1 MKSFAP
7 SAALALLAASP
18 AVAQESALKSAADA
32 FGERVG
38 IEQLG
43 LYNEGQVRGFDLQAS
58 GAYRIDDA
66 YLARASP
73 LNDPVLAGVGV
84 RVGVNAARLAYPAPS
99 GVVNYRLREPTANNM
114 FRIGG
119 GLRDYGTLV
128 AEAGGSWTSQDDQ
141 LFVTGGVIA
150 RPLAQWA
157 AGTRGQAL
165 DVGAVFGWRPA
176 PDQRLRGFVSWYGR
190 DYDGDYGVTAAQ
202 PDVPATLRPR
212 HQYSPDWA
220 RVRAQN
226 INFGALYDGEFG
238 PWSVDASLFR
248 SIYALDRADFTSLS
262 ARPDGTATG
271 TTLITPER
279 TNIAD
284 AGEVRIS
291 RVFGT
296 QAVSHML
303 SGSVRARRS
312 TVDLAT
318 NLPVALGTF
327 DLMRDATPSPP
338 KPSWTGRRGEDEVQ
352 QLTASLGYGL
362 VWDDRLQL
370 RLGVHRTRYE
380 KTVQAPSGTNSSAV
394 DEANFYNASAVW
406 SLTPRTSLFASWVTG
421 LEETGFAPQTATNNG
436 AVLAPVEA
444 EQREIGV
451 RHAVTDRLTLIGA
464 VFEVSKPT
472 VGFRTDGSYGL
483 VGEASHRGVE
493 VSLAGRVGEG
503 TDIVFGAVSFTPEV
517 SGELVDAG
525 LIGDRAVGI
534 SDLVVNA
541 SIEQPIGGG
550 WSLDA
555 QGYYLSS
562 RWADMRNSFQTP
574 DVALLHIG
582 ARRRFRIEGQDAQ
595 FRLLVSNV
603 GGASGYWAS
612 PSTFLWPI
620 EPRTVRALLTVTFG
634 G

>member
-1 MKSFAP
+1 MKSFASP
-7 SAALALLAASP
+7 AVLALLAGTP
-18 AVAQESALKSAADA
+18 ALAQESALKSAADA

-99 GVVNYRLREPTANNM
+99 GVVNYRLREPTAKNM

-119 GLRDYGTLV
+119 GLRDHGTLV

-157 AGTRGQAL
+157 VGTRGEAL
-165 DVGAVFGWRPA
+165 DAGAVFGWRPSQT
-176 PDQRLRGFVSWYGR
+176 QRLRGFFSWYGR
-190 DYDGDYGVTAAQ
+190 DYDGDYGVTAAE
-202 PDVPATLRPR
+202 PAVPATLRPR

-220 RVRAQN
+220 GVRAQN
-226 INFGALYDGEFG
+226 INFGALYDGDFG

-248 SIYALDRADFTSLS
+248 SIYAVDRADFTMLA
-262 ARPDGTATG
+262 ARPDGTASG
-271 TTLITPER
+271 TTFINPER
-279 TNIAD
+279 TNVAD
-284 AGEVRIS
+284 AGEVRVS
-291 RVFGT
+291 RVLQT
-296 QAVSHML
+296 SQASHML
-303 SGSVRARRS
+303 SASVRARRS

-318 NLPVALGTF
+318 NVPVALGTF
-327 DLMRDATPSPP
+327 DLLAGPTPSPP
-338 KPSWTGRRGEDEVQ
+338 KPHWTGRRGEDEVQ

-362 VWDDRLQL
+362 VWDERLQL
-370 RLGVHRTRYE
+370 RLGAHRTRYE
-380 KTVQAPSGTNSSAV
+380 KTVQATGGTTSSAT
-394 DEANFYNASAVW
+394 DEATFYNASVVW

-421 LEETGFAPQTATNNG
+421 LEETGFAPQSATNNG

-444 EQREIGV
+444 EQRELGV
-451 RHAVTDRLTLIGA
+451 RHALTDRLTLIGA

-472 VGFRTDGSYGL
+472 TGFRTDGSFGL
-483 VGEASHRGVE
+483 VGEAAHRGVE
-493 VSLAGRVGEG
+493 VSLAGRIGDK
-503 TDIVFGAVSFTPEV
+503 TDIVLGAVKFTPEV

-534 SDLVVNA
+534 SDLAINA
-541 SIEQPIGGG
+541 SIEQQIGGG

-555 QGYYLSS
+555 QANYLGA

-574 DVALLHIG
+574 EVALLNIG
-582 ARRRFRIEGQDAQ
+582 ARKRFRIEGQDAQ
-595 FRLLVSNV
+595 FRVLVSNV
-603 GGASGYWAS
+603 TGVDGYWAS

-620 EPRTVRALLTVTFG
+620 EPRSVRALLTVTFG